1 MLLFPAHCASL
12 PTMTDP
18 AKRLDCSLGAN
29 ARWFGH
35 CHVPVRCTG
44 PRTGLECHLSAVFP
58 RARRACPPGEP
69 YRDNLRRF
77 YQGRLGPDEI
87 ERIDRYIDAGI
98 ARHRMQNQPYAFE
111 HHGRPLVVSSL
122 PLPEV
127 GRLRLWCL
135 QQGAAQ
141 DPQGQGAGLPQD
153 LGALYALLDR
163 VPNGLMQCDDTG
175 AITWV
180 NASFALKYGLHD
192 PRAALGR
199 TLEEVFRQ
207 AWTAAGTPDAPA
219 CVQGLQTLREMMR
232 FTGAPFELTLPGPR
246 TVRVQARPGVDSVHL
261 YAHIDITEL
270 RLQQE
275 RLAEAEQAARD
286 SATALARESAL
297 LQATLQNMEQGVAM
311 INPQGRIEFYNQRI
325 LELLDLPRELLDTQP
340 LLEDVIRFQRE
351 HGEFEGQPP
360 QALAHLSPHS
370 LGTVQPLAVRQRP
383 NGRMIEVRSIPVA
396 GGGLLRT
403 FTDVTERHQHQQHI
417 EHLASHDSLTGL
429 YNRAKFMECLVAEV
443 ALARRQQGR
452 LAVLYLDLDGFK
464 PINDAHGHAAGD
476 QVLVWVGQTLRR
488 VARESDFVARLG
500 GDEFAVL
507 QRGIDHYDQA
517 VALAQRLADALSQPW
532 TLGKLRVQVGA
543 SIGIAL
549 YPEHGSDPEAL
560 LAAAD
565 QAMYLVKTGN
575 RKGGSLVVPRQTRGG
590 GAPQMS

>member
-1 MLLFPAHCASL
+1 
-12 PTMTDP
+12 MTDP
-18 AKRLDCSLGAN
+18 ANDWIAPLGQMLDGLGIAMCLFDAQDRALAWN
-29 ARWFGH
+29 ATFLRFFPEHAGH
-35 CHVPVRCTG
+35 VH
-44 PRTGLECHLSAVFP
+44 
-58 RARRACPPGEP
+58 PGEP

-141 DPQGQGAGLPQD
+141 DPQGQGGGLPQD

-403 FTDVTERHQHQQHI
+403 FTDVTERHQHLQHI

-429 YNRAKFMECLVAEV
+429 LNRSKFMECLVAEM
-443 ALARRQQGR
+443 ALARRMQSR
-452 LAVLYLDLDGFK
+452 FAVLYLDLDGFK
-464 PINDAHGHAAGD
+464 PINDTHGHAAGD
-476 QVLVWVGQTLRR
+476 QVLAWVAQTLRR

-500 GDEFAVL
+500 GDEFVVL
-507 QRGIDHYDQA
+507 QRGIDTHDQA
-517 VALAQRLADALSQPW
+517 VALVQRLADALSQPW
-532 TLGKLRVQVGA
+532 TLGTVHVQVGA
-543 SIGIAL
+543 SIGMAMF
-549 YPEHGSDPEAL
+549 PEHGSNPETL

>member
-1 MLLFPAHCASL
+1 
-12 PTMTDP
+12 
-18 AKRLDCSLGAN
+18 
-29 ARWFGH
+29 
-35 CHVPVRCTG
+35 
-44 PRTGLECHLSAVFP
+44 
-58 RARRACPPGEP
+58 
-69 YRDNLRRF
+69 
-77 YQGRLGPDEI
+77 
-87 ERIDRYIDAGI
+87 
-98 ARHRMQNQPYAFE
+98 
-111 HHGRPLVVSSL
+111 
-122 PLPEV
+122 
-127 GRLRLWCL
+127 
-135 QQGAAQ
+135 
-141 DPQGQGAGLPQD
+141 
-153 LGALYALLDR
+153 
-163 VPNGLMQCDDTG
+163 
-175 AITWV
+175 
-180 NASFALKYGLHD
+180 
-192 PRAALGR
+192 
-199 TLEEVFRQ
+199 
-207 AWTAAGTPDAPA
+207 
-219 CVQGLQTLREMMR
+219 
-232 FTGAPFELTLPGPR
+232 
-246 TVRVQARPGVDSVHL
+246 
-261 YAHIDITEL
+261 
-270 RLQQE
+270 
-275 RLAEAEQAARD
+275 
-286 SATALARESAL
+286 
-297 LQATLQNMEQGVAM
+297 MEQGVAM

-351 HGEFEGQPP
+351 HGEFEDQPP

-403 FTDVTERHQHQQHI
+403 FTDVTERHQHLQHI

-532 TLGKLRVQVGA
+532 TLGKLRVQIGA

-575 RKGGSLVVPRQTRGG
+575 RKRGSLVVPRQTRGG

>member
-1 MLLFPAHCASL
+1 
-12 PTMTDP
+12 
-18 AKRLDCSLGAN
+18 
-29 ARWFGH
+29 
-35 CHVPVRCTG
+35 
-44 PRTGLECHLSAVFP
+44 
-58 RARRACPPGEP
+58 
-69 YRDNLRRF
+69 
-77 YQGRLGPDEI
+77 
-87 ERIDRYIDAGI
+87 
-98 ARHRMQNQPYAFE
+98 
-111 HHGRPLVVSSL
+111 
-122 PLPEV
+122 
-127 GRLRLWCL
+127 
-135 QQGAAQ
+135 
-141 DPQGQGAGLPQD
+141 
-153 LGALYALLDR
+153 
-163 VPNGLMQCDDTG
+163 MQCDDTG

-403 FTDVTERHQHQQHI
+403 FTDVTERHQHQQNI

-429 YNRAKFMECLVAEV
+429 LNRSKFMECLVAEM
-443 ALARRQQGR
+443 ALARRMQSR
-452 LAVLYLDLDGFK
+452 FAVLYLDLDGFK
-464 PINDAHGHAAGD
+464 PINDTHGHAAGD